1 MRGKWEQLVAAIRR
15 HGNAVSTA
23 QAESAGISR
32 ALLAYYAARGSVV
45 RVRHGVYALPDDLR
59 DEMAETLRVAS
70 HAVLSHETALFL
82 HGLTNRTPFRLMLT
96 IPSDT
101 SLPASLKG
109 AVRCFYVSPQL
120 HRLGMTTAINNLGHR
135 VRCYDAERTICDLL
149 RSRSKMDAEILHN
162 ALKRYA
168 AWPRRDLNRLME
180 YASLLRVQNAVRIYL
195 ETLL

>member
-120 HRLGMTTAINNLGHR
+120 HRLGMSTAINNLGHK

-149 RSRSKMDAEILHN
+149 RSRSRCDEETVIS
-162 ALKRYA
+162 ALKNYA
-168 AWPRRDLNRLME
+168 ASGTINAPLLADYADRLGIMKTLKPYME
-180 YASLLRVQNAVRIYL
+180 VLL
-195 ETLL
+195 

>member
-109 AVRCFYVSPQL
+109 AVRCFYVSPRL
-120 HRLGMTTAINNLGHR
+120 HRLGMTTAINNLGHG

-149 RSRSKMDAEILHN
+149 RSRSRCDEETVIS
-162 ALKRYA
+162 ALKNYA
-168 AWPRRDLNRLME
+168 AGGSINAPLLADYADKLGVMKTLKPYME
-180 YASLLRVQNAVRIYL
+180 VLL
-195 ETLL
+195 